1 MASSCLFASR
11 NWLKLDSESR
21 CNASELLN
29 ILKQIVGYSPNLYH
43 VKELLIYTN
52 VQLHTTWKFKLLLI
66 LMTTSVISIRNI
78 QSYVRLS
85 CVLSWEHCFHAF
97 GSASVIAFWSP
108 GRSPH
113 SIRNK
118 RTKRP
123 GRGTMGLGAAALSS
137 WPSNS
142 AESWYFAALCST
154 AKNFHGAKWQ
164 ASLHR
169 AHAPPFQIYR
179 SREGQHVITH
189 HVIQE
194 EMCRRV
200 KGKPLPWDLVGIWN
214 AHRLLDRLTVSRYS
228 IT

>member
-1 MASSCLFASR
+1 MASSCLFAFR

-21 CNASELLN
+21 CSASELLN
-29 ILKQIVGYSPNLYH
+29 ILEQIVGYSPILYH

-52 VQLHTTWKFKLLLI
+52 VQLHSTWKFKLLLI

-123 GRGTMGLGAAALSS
+123 GRGTMGLRAAALSS
-137 WPSNS
+137 WPSIRPRADISLLFALPPEIFTVQNGKRACTVHMPLLS
-142 AESWYFAALCST
+142 KSIDQERDSMLSHIMLYNRKCADVYKESLCLET
-154 AKNFHGAKWQ
+154 
-164 ASLHR
+164 
-169 AHAPPFQIYR
+169 
-179 SREGQHVITH
+179 
-189 HVIQE
+189 
-194 EMCRRV
+194 
-200 KGKPLPWDLVGIWN
+200 
-214 AHRLLDRLTVSRYS
+214 
-228 IT
+228 